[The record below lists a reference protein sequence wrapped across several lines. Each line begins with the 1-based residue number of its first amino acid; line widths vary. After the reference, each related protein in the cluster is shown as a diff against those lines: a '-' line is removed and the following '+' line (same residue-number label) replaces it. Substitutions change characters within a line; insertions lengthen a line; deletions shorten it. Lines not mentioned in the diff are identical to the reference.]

1 MKQWQAVVRAQFA
14 GGGQSWN
21 GSAYQQNTM
30 QMPVRTTVQ
39 ADNYFAAKAQ
49 LEGQYGAGSVQMLVE
64 VTG

>member
-1 MKQWQAVVRAQFA
+1 MKQWQAVVKTQFA

-21 GSAYQQNTM
+21 GASYQQNTM
-30 QMPVRTTVQ
+30 QMPVRTTVT

-49 LEGQYGAGSVQMLVE
+49 LEGQYGPGSVQMLVE